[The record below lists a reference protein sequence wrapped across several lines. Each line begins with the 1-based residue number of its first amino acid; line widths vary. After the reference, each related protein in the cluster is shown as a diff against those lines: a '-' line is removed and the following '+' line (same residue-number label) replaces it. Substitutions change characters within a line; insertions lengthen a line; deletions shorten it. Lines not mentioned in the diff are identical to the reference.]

1 MGGMTQSVDADKIYE
16 QVYGRFQQEQQ
27 ARQQQEQQA
36 AYEAEINK
44 LTDTYLKNGSGK
56 ELYGTLKLSL
66 CI

>member
-44 LTDTYLKNGSGK
+44 LTDTYLQKNGERK
-56 ELYGTLKLSL
+56 ELYEGL
-66 CI
+66 